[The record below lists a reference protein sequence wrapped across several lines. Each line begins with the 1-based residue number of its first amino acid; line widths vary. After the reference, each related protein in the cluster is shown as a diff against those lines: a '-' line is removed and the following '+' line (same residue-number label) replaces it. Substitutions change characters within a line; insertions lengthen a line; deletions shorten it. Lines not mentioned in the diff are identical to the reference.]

1 MTMKFPRRNF
11 LRLAGA
17 AAALPSMPRLAAAL
31 DYPTRPVH
39 WMVGYAPGG
48 GNDIVARQMGQWLSE
63 RTGQSFI
70 IENRPGAAT
79 NVATEAVVNAT
90 PDGYTL
96 LLAGLPNA
104 INATLYDHLHFNFI
118 RDIAPVAGIA
128 RTALVLVI
136 NPSVPAK
143 TLPEFVAYAQA
154 NPGRLNIATNGSGSP
169 PHLAGELLKL
179 TAGINLINVP
189 YHGTAPSIA
198 ALLGGQVEAFF
209 SSVPGAVE
217 FIRSGKLRAL
227 AVTTE
232 TRSDAL
238 PDIPTMGEF
247 VHGYEAS
254 IWYGAGAPRKTSA
267 EVIDRLNREINGGLA
282 DPKMRARLADL
293 GATAISGSPA
303 DFGKLVADETEK
315 WAKVIKSAGI
325 KSE

>member
-1 MTMKFPRRNF
+1 MMKLPRRQF
-11 LRLAGA
+11 LHLAGA
-17 AAALPSMPRLAAAL
+17 AGALPAMARDVFAL

-39 WMVGYAPGG
+39 WIVGYAPGG

-79 NVATEAVVNAT
+79 NIATETVANAT

-104 INATLYDHLHFNFI
+104 INATLYEHLNFNFI

-128 RTALVLVI
+128 RTGLVLVV
-136 NPSVPAK
+136 NPAVPAA
-143 TLPEFVAYAQA
+143 TLPEFIAYAKA
-154 NPGRLNIATNGSGSP
+154 NPGKLNLATNGDGSP
-169 PHLAGELLKL
+169 PHLAGELLRL
-179 TAGINLINVP
+179 MGGVNLVNVP
-189 YHGTAPSIA
+189 YHGTGPSVA
-198 ALLGGQVEAFF
+198 ALLGGQVQAFF

-232 TRSDAL
+232 ARSAAL
-238 PDIPTMGEF
+238 PEIPTIGDL

-254 IWYGAGAPRKTSA
+254 IWYGLAAPKKTPA
-267 EVIDRLNREINGGLA
+267 AVIDRLNR
-282 DPKMRARLADL
+282 
-293 GATAISGSPA
+293 
-303 DFGKLVADETEK
+303 
-315 WAKVIKSAGI
+315 
-325 KSE
+325 